1 MSSGCQKDDPQ
12 IINPNI
18 ETSNSAYF
26 PFTLGNYWYYDIYKV
41 IDSTGM
47 EESLNYTDT
56 TKIIAEEMINGNTYF
71 VIEQDSRLS
80 QDNRKDTL
88 YYRDSSGYI
97 VNVDGDILF
106 SSVDFNNIL
115 YSIDYDPAL
124 WSVEYTVLDAIEN
137 HSVPSGDF
145 DCLNFKGRV
154 FSTDPNDNHPD
165 RFIDNCYSENVGI
178 VFQSIFYASQFD
190 VHYERRLS
198 DFHLE

>member
-1 MSSGCQKDDPQ
+1 MSSGCKKDEPQ
-12 IINPNI
+12 ITNPDI
-18 ETSNSAYF
+18 TTSNSAF
-26 PFTLGNYWYYDIYKV
+26 LPFTVGNYWYYDLYKV

-47 EESLNYTDT
+47 EESLNYADT
-56 TKIIAEEMINGNTYF
+56 AKVIAEEMINGNTYF
-71 VIEQDSRLS
+71 VIEQDSWLS

-115 YSIDYDPAL
+115 HTIDYDPTP
-124 WSVEYTVLDAIEN
+124 WVVEYSVSDAFEN

-145 DCLNFKGRV
+145 DCLNFKGRF
-154 FSTDPNDNHPD
+154 FSTDPNDNRPD

-178 VFQSIFYASQFD
+178 VLQSIFYASQFD
-190 VHYERRLS
+190 VRYERRLS